1 MGSVA
6 SPNVSYFLELPRPN
20 PHHLVPVK
28 TEASSSPDLSPDST
42 SLQHF
47 QFKFNPH
54 AVPSHASVP
63 QSRNP
68 SESPSCLPPTPLY
81 RFGSD
86 PGPYS
91 EQPWPRSTNSHHL
104 SSTHNLPYNNQPNLN
119 GHNTQ
124 NSELFR
130 PTMSYSDDYDVSDLA
145 DGGGDQSHGA
155 FGGSAHEKIVR
166 RRSSKGKKFSV
177 RYRWVLTVYDSSAC
191 DQCRKSKCKCER
203 TSPNEPCKSC
213 IMLGTRECLTLLDF
227 AHGVHRNVIAPR
239 LLWLAKY

>member
-20 PHHLVPVK
+20 LHHPVPVK

-86 PGPYS
+86 PGPYTVPS
-91 EQPWPRSTNSHHL
+91 EQSWPRSVSHQL
-104 SSTHNLPYNNQPNLN
+104 TSTHNINYNQSQLN
-119 GHNTQ
+119 GHNSQT
-124 NSELFR
+124 SELFR
-130 PTMSYSDDYDVSDLA
+130 PSMSYSDEYDVSDLA
-145 DGGGDQSHGA
+145 DVGGDQSHGA
-155 FGGSAHEKIVR
+155 FGGSNEKIVR
-166 RRSSKGKKFSV
+166 RRSSKGIQ
-177 RYRWVLTVYDSSAC
+177 YL
-191 DQCRKSKCKCER
+191 
-203 TSPNEPCKSC
+203 
-213 IMLGTRECLTLLDF
+213 I
-227 AHGVHRNVIAPR
+227 
-239 LLWLAKY
+239 